1 VVKRMFAERKLVR
14 VYFDAAQYARIE
26 ARAHGNVSAY
36 LRDLALR
43 EGERETEAIPDV
55 QSAVDVRS
63 PARRDV
69 VSTAASPLDRL
80 PAVGERRAVAKS
92 AARTCAHGVAKGYN
106 CWQCG
111 GLANV
116 VQS

>member
-1 VVKRMFAERKLVR
+1 MFAERKLVR

-26 ARAHGNVSAY
+26 ASAHGNVSAY
-36 LRDLALR
+36 LRGLALR

-63 PARRDV
+63 PARRE
-69 VSTAASPLDRL
+69 SMPTAATPLDRL
-80 PAVGERRAVAKS
+80 PAVGESRSQAKRIG
-92 AARTCAHGVAKGYN
+92 AMQGKKCAHGVAKGYN

-116 VQS
+116 QS